1 MAQTDGMSVA
11 VRFGM
16 AMAFVAGA
24 LLVAGPVVADDVPL
38 PRPRPAKPAAHAP
51 WREPLS
57 FREAAGAE
65 FNSALVTS
73 APSPCRTRLEKFAVL
88 SAMPRLIGPGICGG
102 GDMVE
107 LEAVTVDKGRRIDIK
122 PAPLLRCEMAEQFA
136 LWVRDDVTTRVAK
149 SGLTLASVET
159 YDDYSCRG
167 RNRVFG
173 AKVSEHGKGN
183 AVDIRSL
190 TFTDKKVSML
200 TDQTFAKD
208 IRSDLHDA
216 ACARFTTVLGP
227 GSDGYH
233 EEHIHVDL
241 AERHNG
247 YRICQWNVLE
257 PPPPPKPAEVA
268 KADTAKAADKT
279 EPKAETREADNDAAD
294 EAAADQ
300 PAGSAPANATPANT
314 TSAKPPRVEIALV
327 DVPLPR
333 PRPPAKHRKTRARV
347 HFPFNLLR

>member
-1 MAQTDGMSVA
+1 MSVVA
-11 VRFGM
+11 RFCI
-16 AMAFVAGA
+16 AMAWILGA
-24 LLVAGPVVADDVPL
+24 ALVTGPVLADDVPL
-38 PRPRPAKPAAHAP
+38 PKPRPAKPSAPAP

-65 FNSALVTS
+65 FNSAAVTS
-73 APSPCRTRLEKFAVL
+73 APSPCRTRLEKMATLAV
-88 SAMPRLIGPGICGG
+88 MPRLIGPGICGAD
-102 GDMVE
+102 DMVE
-107 LEAVTVDKGRRIDIK
+107 LESVQVEKGRRVEIR

-136 LWVRDDVTTRVAK
+136 LWVRDDVTVRVAK
-149 SGLTLASVET
+149 AGMTLASVET

-183 AVDIRSL
+183 AVDVRSL
-190 TFTDKKVSML
+190 TFADKKVAML
-200 TDQTFAKD
+200 TDKTFAKD
-208 IRSDLHDA
+208 IRTDLHDT
-216 ACARFTTVLGP
+216 ACERFTTVLGP

-241 AERHNG
+241 AARRNG

-257 PPPPPKPAEVA
+257 PPPPPPPPKPAEVA
-268 KADTAKAADKT
+268 KADDAAKPEQAHDDAADKAA
-279 EPKAETREADNDAAD
+279 PDKPVDAKPVDAKA
-294 EAAADQ
+294 
-300 PAGSAPANATPANT
+300 
-314 TSAKPPRVEIALV
+314 AKPPRVEIALV

-333 PRPPAKHRKTRARV
+333 PRPPAKHRKTRPRV

>member
-1 MAQTDGMSVA
+1 MAWIL
-11 VRFGM
+11 
-16 AMAFVAGA
+16 GA
-24 LLVAGPVVADDVPL
+24 ALVTGPALADDVPL
-38 PRPRPAKPAAHAP
+38 PRPRPAKPSAPAP

-65 FNSALVTS
+65 FNSAAVTS
-73 APSPCRTRLEKFAVL
+73 APSPCRTRLEKMATL
-88 SAMPRLIGPGICGG
+88 AAMPRLIGPGICGAD
-102 GDMVE
+102 DMVE
-107 LEAVTVDKGRRIDIK
+107 LESVQVEKGRRIEIK

-136 LWVRDDVTTRVAK
+136 LWVRDDVTIRVAK
-149 SGLTLASVET
+149 AGMTLASVET

-183 AVDIRSL
+183 AVDVRSL
-190 TFTDKKVSML
+190 TFADKKVAML
-200 TDQTFAKD
+200 TDKTFAKD
-208 IRSDLHDA
+208 IRTDLHDS

-241 AERHNG
+241 AARRNG

-257 PPPPPKPAEVA
+257 PPPPPPPVKPAEVA
-268 KADTAKAADKT
+268 KADSTKADSAKPATKP
-279 EPKAETREADNDAAD
+279 EEAHDDDDAPADAAPD
-294 EAAADQ
+294 QSAAAK
-300 PAGSAPANATPANT
+300 PADAIA
-314 TSAKPPRVEIALV
+314 AKPPRVEIALV

-333 PRPPAKHRKTRARV
+333 PRPRPRKHRKVRQGV

>member
-1 MAQTDGMSVA
+1 MSVA
-11 VRFGM
+11 VRFCIVT
-16 AMAFVAGA
+16 VAV
-24 LLVAGPVVADDVPL
+24 LVAALAPASADDTPL
-38 PRPRPAKPAAHAP
+38 PRPKPAAMPAAKAVHAP

-65 FNSALVTS
+65 FNSAAVT
-73 APSPCRTRLEKFAVL
+73 AEPSPCRTRLEKIAAL
-88 SAMPRLIGPGICGG
+88 SPMPRLIGPGICGG

-107 LEAVTVDKGRRIDIK
+107 LEAVRLDKGRRIDIK

-149 SGLTLASVET
+149 NGLKLASVET

-183 AVDIRSL
+183 AVDVRSL
-190 TFTDKKVSML
+190 TFTDKKVAML
-200 TDQTFAKD
+200 TDKTFAKD
-208 IRSDLHDA
+208 IRTDLHDS

-241 AERHNG
+241 AERRNG
-247 YRICQWNVLE
+247 YRICHWNVLE

-268 KADTAKAADKT
+268 KTDTDKPDKPEAKLDS
-279 EPKAETREADNDAAD
+279 
-294 EAAADQ
+294 Q
-300 PAGSAPANATPANT
+300 PEAPADDAPENAEGKNVTGKPALT
-314 TSAKPPRVEIALV
+314 DIAPSKSPRVEIALV
-327 DVPLPR
+327 EVPLPR
-333 PRPPAKHRKTRARV
+333 PRPPVKHRKARARV

>member
-1 MAQTDGMSVA
+1 MAVTIRSCTVTAGVLA
-11 VRFGM
+11 AALAFGP
-16 AMAFVAGA
+16 AW
-24 LLVAGPVVADDVPL
+24 ADDVPL
-38 PRPRPAKPAAHAP
+38 PRPRPGALPAAKAAHAP
-51 WREPLS
+51 WREPFS

-65 FNSALVTS
+65 FNSAAVTS
-73 APSPCRTRLEKFAVL
+73 APSPCRVRLAKFTTL
-88 SAMPRLIGPGICGG
+88 SPMPRLIGPGICGG

-107 LEAVTVDKGRRIDIK
+107 LDSVLLDKGKRIDIK

-136 LWVRDDVTTRVAK
+136 LWVRDDVVTRVAK
-149 SGLTLASVET
+149 AGLTLTSVET

-167 RNRVFG
+167 RNRIAG
-173 AKVSEHGKGN
+173 ARTSEHGKGN
-183 AVDIRSL
+183 AVDVRSL
-190 TFTDKKVSML
+190 TFADKKVSML
-200 TDQTFAKD
+200 TDKIFAKD
-208 IRSDLHDA
+208 IRTDLHDS

-247 YRICQWNVLE
+247 YRICHWAVLE

-268 KADTAKAADKT
+268 KADAAKPDDAKA
-279 EPKAETREADNDAAD
+279 EPPPEDTDA
-294 EAAADQ
+294 AAADSAEHSAERAGETQ
-300 PAGSAPANATPANT
+300 PS
-314 TSAKPPRVEIALV
+314 PRVEIALV

-333 PRPPAKHRKTRARV
+333 PRPALKHRKTRAGV

>member
-1 MAQTDGMSVA
+1 M
-11 VRFGM
+11 
-16 AMAFVAGA
+16 
-24 LLVAGPVVADDVPL
+24 
-38 PRPRPAKPAAHAP
+38 
-51 WREPLS
+51 
-57 FREAAGAE
+57 
-65 FNSALVTS
+65 
-73 APSPCRTRLEKFAVL
+73 L

-107 LEAVTVDKGRRIDIK
+107 LEAVTIDKGQRVEIK

-149 SGLTLASVET
+149 SGLTLASVDT

-167 RNRVFG
+167 RNRVRG

-183 AVDIRSL
+183 AVDVRSL
-190 TFTDKKVSML
+190 TFTDKKVAML
-200 TDQTFAKD
+200 TDKTFAKD
-208 IRSDLHDA
+208 IRNDLHDT

-247 YRICQWNVLE
+247 YRICHWNVLE

-268 KADTAKAADKT
+268 KADSAKPNEAKPDEAKPDDTKAAAKPDD
-279 EPKAETREADNDAAD
+279 AHNDGDAAD
-294 EAAADQ
+294 EAAHDQ
-300 PAGSAPANATPANT
+300 PADTKPADTKPAK
-314 TSAKPPRVEIALV
+314 SPRVEIALV

-333 PRPPAKHRKTRARV
+333 PRPPAKHRKTHPRV

>member
-1 MAQTDGMSVA
+1 MSVVA
-11 VRFGM
+11 RFCIGM
-16 AMAFVAGA
+16 AWIVGVA
-24 LLVAGPVVADDVPL
+24 LVTSPVLADDVPL
-38 PRPRPAKPAAHAP
+38 PRPRPAKPVASAP

-65 FNSALVTS
+65 FNSAAVTS
-73 APSPCRTRLEKFAVL
+73 APSPCRTRLEKMATL
-88 SAMPRLIGPGICGG
+88 AAMPRLIGPGICGG
-102 GDMVE
+102 DDMVE
-107 LEAVTVDKGRRIDIK
+107 LESVQVEKGKRVEIK

-136 LWVRDDVTTRVAK
+136 LWVRDDVAVRVAK
-149 SGLTLASVET
+149 AGLTLASVDT

-183 AVDIRSL
+183 AVDVRSL
-190 TFTDKKVSML
+190 TFADKKVAML
-200 TDQTFAKD
+200 TDKTFAKD
-208 IRSDLHDA
+208 IRTDLRA
-216 ACARFTTVLGP
+216 SACARFTTVLGP

-241 AERHNG
+241 AARHNG

-257 PPPPPKPAEVA
+257 PPPPPPPPKPAEVA
-268 KADTAKAADKT
+268 KADSAIPDDTKTAAKPD
-279 EPKAETREADNDAAD
+279 EAQDDAGTDAAPD
-294 EAAADQ
+294 KPADVK
-300 PAGSAPANATPANT
+300 AS
-314 TSAKPPRVEIALV
+314 PRVEIALV

-333 PRPPAKHRKTRARV
+333 RRPPVKHRKTRPRV

>member
-1 MAQTDGMSVA
+1 
-11 VRFGM
+11 M
-16 AMAFVAGA
+16 AMAVVAGA
-24 LLVAGPVVADDVPL
+24 VLATGPVVADDVPL
-38 PRPRPAKPAAHAP
+38 PRPRPAKSAAHAP

-65 FNSALVTS
+65 FNSAAVTS
-73 APSPCRTRLEKFAVL
+73 MPSPCRIRLAKFTTL
-88 SAMPRLIGPGICGG
+88 SPMPRLIGPGICGG

-107 LEAVTVDKGRRIDIK
+107 LDSVLLDKGKDLGRRIDIR

-136 LWVRDDVTTRVAK
+136 LWVRDDVVTRVAK
-149 SGLTLASVET
+149 AGLTLASVET

-183 AVDIRSL
+183 AVDVRSL
-190 TFTDKKVSML
+190 TFTDKKVAML
-200 TDQTFAKD
+200 TDKTFAKD
-208 IRSDLHDA
+208 IRTDLHDS
-216 ACARFTTVLGP
+216 ACVRFTTVLGP

-247 YRICQWNVLE
+247 YRICHWNVLE

-268 KADTAKAADKT
+268 KADTAKPGDKA
-279 EPKAETREADNDAAD
+279 EPKTVTPSKEADDDASNDVEHDQSAD
-294 EAAADQ
+294 AQ
-300 PAGSAPANATPANT
+300 PADAKSANAPP
-314 TSAKPPRVEIALV
+314 AKPPRVEIALV

>member
-1 MAQTDGMSVA
+1 MAETG
-11 VRFGM
+11 
-16 AMAFVAGA
+16 AMAFVVVRVYTAMAGA
-24 LLVAGPVVADDVPL
+24 LLALVPAAVRADGVPL
-38 PRPRPAKPAAHAP
+38 PRPRPDVAAKPAAPAR

-65 FNSALVTS
+65 FNSAAVTS
-73 APSPCRTRLEKFAVL
+73 APSPCRIRLEKIATL

-102 GDMVE
+102 DDMVQ
-107 LEAVTVDKGRRIDIK
+107 LDSVTVDKGRRVEIK

-136 LWVRDDVTTRVAK
+136 LWVRDDVTPRVAN
-149 SGLTLASVET
+149 SGRTLTSVDT

-183 AVDIRSL
+183 AVDVRSL
-190 TFTDKKVSML
+190 TFADKQVAML
-200 TDQTFAKD
+200 TDKTFAKD
-208 IRSDLHDA
+208 IRSDLRA
-216 ACARFTTVLGP
+216 SACARFTTVLGP

-241 AERHNG
+241 AQRSNG
-247 YRICQWNVLE
+247 YRICHWNVLE
-257 PPPPPKPAEVA
+257 PPPPPPPPKPAEVS
-268 KADTAKAADKT
+268 
-279 EPKAETREADNDAAD
+279 KAESDSAKPDEAQPD
-294 EAAADQ
+294 EAAPDTA
-300 PAGSAPANATPANT
+300 AAE
-314 TSAKPPRVEIALV
+314 AKPDAPQRVEIALV

-333 PRPPAKHRKTRARV
+333 ARPPRKHRKVRHRV